1 MSVTET
7 YQNNCSAL
15 FLLIINILILCSS
28 NELNNICIKMLKL
41 EHLKCQF
48 YSDSDILSNDYL
60 SE

>member
-28 NELNNICIKMLKL
+28 NYICIKMLKL